1 MQIEKIDRILERFRV
16 NGEIVIDRLRDHP
29 GVRFPQR
36 RDGSGYTKLIVSLE
50 HGDVRQLAADL
61 LRRGVEVE
69 WSYRPF
75 DLRPEFAAY
84 RRGSNVRADAV
95 WTRLVTLPNHP
106 GLSTAEAAYVADA
119 AADAIET

>member
-1 MQIEKIDRILERFRV
+1 MDALSAALQVMQIEKIDRILERFRV

-50 HGDVRQLAADL
+50 HGDVRQLAARL

-75 DLRPEFAAY
+75 DLRSEFATY
-84 RRGSNVRADAV
+84 
-95 WTRLVTLPNHP
+95 T
-106 GLSTAEAAYVADA
+106 A
-119 AADAIET
+119 AARTSGPIPSGRDW